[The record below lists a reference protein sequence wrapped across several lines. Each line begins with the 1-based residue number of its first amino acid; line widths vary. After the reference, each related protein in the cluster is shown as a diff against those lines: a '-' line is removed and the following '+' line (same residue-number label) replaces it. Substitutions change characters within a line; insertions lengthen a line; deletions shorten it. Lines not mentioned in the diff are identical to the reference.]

1 MIYFVKDCE
10 YELADYI
17 KKHEIVNTTGSRLT
31 RAIKKVRK
39 HAD

>member
-17 KKHEIVNTTGSRLT
+17 KKHEIQLDLDLLEPS
-31 RAIKKVRK
+31 
-39 HAD
+39 